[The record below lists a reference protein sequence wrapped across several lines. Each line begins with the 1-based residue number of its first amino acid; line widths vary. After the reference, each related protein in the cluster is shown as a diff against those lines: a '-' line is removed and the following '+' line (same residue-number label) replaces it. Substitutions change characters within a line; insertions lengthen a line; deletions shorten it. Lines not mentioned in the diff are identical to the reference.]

1 MQATA
6 DGGFVMKNAISRR
19 RAFSIF
25 AGTAA
30 AAALGLPVFS
40 PAAKTVEWQG
50 LALGA
55 QARIVLSAEDKTD
68 AQEAIDTTISEISR
82 LEKIFS
88 LFIPDSELVV
98 LNKSKYLNAPSH
110 DMKQLIAL
118 SQKIHKHT
126 DGLFNPAIQKLWR
139 FYADWFSQNKGMMP
153 DVDVVDEIIK
163 HSDFRK
169 VIVNDQGLFIDE
181 RMELSLNGIAQG
193 YITDRIAEL
202 LREKGWSN
210 VLLDIGEVRSLDGKP
225 DGNPWQVAIRESNT
239 MIPVRNKALATSSGH
254 TLTLSDAYKL
264 THILN
269 PHTGLSEHYR
279 NCITV
284 SHHSAAVAD
293 ALSTSLFSASLKKL
307 EKIKTRFKGIKVW
320 AS

>member
-1 MQATA
+1 
-6 DGGFVMKNAISRR
+6 MKKAISRR

-30 AAALGLPVFS
+30 AAALGIPVFS
-40 PAAKTVEWQG
+40 SAAETVEWRG

-55 QARIVLSAEDKTD
+55 QARIVLTAEDKE
-68 AQEAIDTTISEISR
+68 QVQSAIDAIISEISR

-88 LFIPDSELVV
+88 LFIPGSELVT
-98 LNKSKYLNAPSH
+98 LNERKHLNVPSH
-110 DMKQLIAL
+110 DMKQLILL

-126 DGLFNPAIQKLWR
+126 EGLFNPAIQKLWR
-139 FYADWFSQNKGMMP
+139 FYADWFSQNKNIMP
-153 DVDVVDEIIK
+153 DVGVVDEILK
-163 HSDFRK
+163 HSDFGK
-169 VIVNDQGLFIDE
+169 VVINEHGVSIDD

-225 DGNPWQVAIRESNT
+225 DGKPWQVSIRDSKT
-239 MIPVRNKALATSSGH
+239 LIPVRNKALATSSGH
-254 TLTLSDAYKL
+254 TLMLSDAYKL

-269 PHTGLSEHYR
+269 PHTGLSEQYW
-279 NCITV
+279 NTISV

-293 ALSTSLFSASLKKL
+293 ALSTSLFSASPKQL
-307 EKIKTRFKGIKVW
+307 EKIKTKFKDIRVW
-320 AS
+320 VS